1 MSNINANNID
11 GTYPVAGQ
19 DNDSQGFRTNFTNI
33 KNNFTYAKSEIEDIQ
48 AKAVL
53 KSGLT
58 GETLD
63 NNMAGSVFRGAE
75 IRDLRETRSAL
86 GTTSGTLSLDHA
98 NGHYYTI
105 TTSGSVTLSFTG
117 FPSSGRVGRIKLE
130 INVASTSHTM
140 TLPAAVTKGIK
151 GIGGLNQ
158 STLVLTFGNTG
169 THIFEFT
176 TQDGGS
182 SIHIEDLSRPR
193 NYIFSGEV
201 ETIATTGA
209 TSLQTSVTSY
219 TIGGAITS
227 TLAAG
232 LYAGQ
237 TKMLVCGT
245 FTSGSM
251 TVTVTNPGWSSSG
264 TGTITFNT
272 VGDSATLVYV
282 GSKWHIIGSN
292 SVTFA

>member
-1 MSNINANNID
+1 MSSNINASNID

-33 KNNFTYAKSEIEDIQ
+33 KNNFTYAKSEIDDLQSKVI
-48 AKAVL
+48 L
-53 KSGLT
+53 KSALT
-58 GETLD
+58 GSALD
-63 NNMAGSVFRGAE
+63 NNMAGALFRAAE
-75 IRDLRETRSAL
+75 VRDLRETRSAL

-98 NGHYYTI
+98 NRHYYTV
-105 TTSGSVTLSFTG
+105 TTSSSITLSFTG
-117 FPSSGRVGRIKLE
+117 LPSSGKLGRIRLE
-130 INVASTSHTM
+130 VNVASTAHTM

-151 GIGGLNQ
+151 GIGGLNP
-158 STLVLTFGNTG
+158 STLVLTFGATG

-176 TQDGGS
+176 TEDGGTT
-182 SIHIEDLSRPR
+182 IHINDLSRPR

-201 ETIATTGA
+201 ETITTTGA

-237 TKMLVCGT
+237 MKMLVCGT

-251 TVTVTNPGWSSSG
+251 TVTVTNPGWGGSG
-264 TGTITFNT
+264 TIAFNA
-272 VGDSATLVYV
+272 VGDAATLVYV
-282 GSKWHIIGSN
+282 DSKWHIVGSN